1 MRSLQPPTLEAI
13 HTARQRLAGTI
24 LHTPLVKFESGSNDF
39 SRSKAT
45 ATEVATTE
53 IYLKLENLQPT
64 GSFKVRG
71 AGNALLSA
79 GSSQLRDGVWTA
91 SAGNMGQAL
100 AWYAQKL
107 GIPCTV
113 VVPDNVSP
121 LKKAKIEAFG
131 AQTRVVPFAQYQEI
145 QRQRAFDEMCGALI
159 HPFADAAM
167 MAGNGVIGLEL
178 LDALPDLDAVVI
190 PYGGGGLSCGLA
202 AALRAVKPAIKIYAA
217 EVETGAPFAGSFA
230 AGQPVEVPY
239 RHSFV
244 NGIGAPYVFPEMWD
258 LAFGLLDGSIAVSVA
273 QTAEAIRLMALN
285 QHIIVEGAG
294 AVSLA
299 AALTG
304 QAGNGKVACLVSG
317 GNLDL
322 EHLNIILRGE
332 VPIV

>member
-13 HTARQRLAGTI
+13 LPARQRLAGTI

-39 SRSKAT
+39 SRAK

-79 GSSQLRDGVWTA
+79 QPSQLRDGVWTA

-131 AQTRVVPFAQYQEI
+131 AQTRVVPFARYQEI
-145 QRQRAFDEMCGALI
+145 QRQRAFDEMRGALI
-159 HPFADAAM
+159 HPFADAAV
-167 MAGNGVIGLEL
+167 MAGNGTISLEL
-178 LDALPDLDAVVI
+178 LDDLPDLDAVVI
-190 PYGGGGLSCGLA
+190 PYGGGGLSCGMA

-230 AGQPVEVPY
+230 AGRPVDVPY

-258 LAFGLLDGSIAVSVA
+258 MAFGLLDGSIPVSVA
-273 QTAEAIRLMALN
+273 QAAEAVRLLAVN
-285 QHIIVEGAG
+285 QHIIAEGAG

-304 QAGNGKVACLVSG
+304 QAGNGKIACLVSG

-322 EHLNIILRGE
+322 EHLNIILRGD